1 MNPILKFF
9 ILIPILFPATSN
21 AVSITYTP
29 QVINYSVADYK
40 AGNQNWSVSQ
50 STNGRMYFGNNRG
63 LLEYDGVRWKLF
75 ILPNNAAVR
84 SLYIT
89 KDNRI
94 YVGSFEEFGYFEAD
108 TSNRLIYYSL
118 KEKVEDYAFFND
130 EIWTINEYGGKVY
143 FQSFSSFFIY
153 DGENVWRENSDFP
166 PFFFYSLNN
175 KLYAHFINEG
185 FYQREKDSF
194 VKLVSTTELAN
205 DDVVGVLPFRGHLLL
220 VTVHNGLY
228 VFDGDKVTPW
238 NIPCTDIL
246 KTSLA
251 NRVAMTRDSTYIIGT
266 ISNGIVAI
274 NTDGK
279 MVWHLNRKNHLA
291 NNTILGLHVD
301 LQNNLWAALDN
312 GIARIQ
318 SNSPIYIYEPKD
330 AQIGMVYDMVT
341 KDDRMYLATN
351 QGIYTYSDGDPYPL
365 PLPKINE
372 QTWFIDYFDNQLI
385 AGYNRGTL
393 SVSSQTTRQITGPN
407 GGGTAMNRCIIHGQE
422 ILLQASYTSLSVFK
436 KGEKGEWLFSHNID
450 GFSHPVRSFEVDP
463 AGNIWIGH
471 MYKGVYRITLDE
483 TLQTVKTSD
492 YIGMIDKEN
501 PNVSVKVMKLRGRIV
516 LTDGHSFYTYEDLS
530 HQIVPY
536 AILNESLREMGDTY
550 HIISLNNDRFW
561 FIRNSEYVLVNYN
574 EGRFYPTIRIPFS
587 LFKNPI
593 IEDKAN
599 IYVDKN
605 GISYFCLNGGIAR
618 FDPKQ
623 LNQEKYLFDFAG
635 IKAYNRNNEYRYLPC
650 TGKISNPVMVDYRH
664 NHITF
669 ELSLPEYSRQPVS
682 VYYRLNGYDSDWMPA
697 PPDYVINYSNIPYGS
712 YTFEALLRNIKDEP
726 AVSLTYPFRVKPPF
740 YLSFPAFILYILLF
754 AVLFSVGIKAYT
766 TSVVRKKNRQI
777 EEQKKKQEQQLK
789 EQERLIIKL
798 QNEKLEDELSYKSK
812 ELASTTLS
820 LIAMNDFLTALKKDI
835 QAQVV
840 NGNYS
845 KKYYDKLLRWIE
857 ENLTKEDEWDI
868 YQNNFDRVHEHFFRK
883 LKARYPD
890 LTPGDLRMCALLRL
904 NMPTKDMAKMLNL
917 SVRGVEGARY
927 RLRRK
932 LTLPEGENLIDFMIT
947 FK

>member
-9 ILIPILFPATSN
+9 VLISILFPATSN
-21 AVSITYTP
+21 AAGIPYTP
-29 QVINYSVADYK
+29 QVINYSVANYK

-50 STNGRMYFGNNRG
+50 SANGRMYFGNNRG

-84 SLYIT
+84 SLYT
-89 KDNRI
+89 KNNRI
-94 YVGSFEEFGYFEAD
+94 YAGSFEEFGYFEAD
-108 TSNRLIYYSL
+108 ADNRLVYYSL
-118 KEKVEDYAFFND
+118 KDKVADYTFFND
-130 EIWTINEYGGKVY
+130 EIWTINEYGGEIY
-143 FQSFSSFFIY
+143 FQSFASFFIY
-153 DGENVWRENSDFP
+153 NGDRVRRGTSDFP
-166 PFFFYSLNN
+166 PFFFYSLNER
-175 KLYAHFINEG
+175 LYAHFIDEG
-185 FYQREKDSF
+185 FYQKEKDSF
-194 VKLVSTTELAN
+194 AKLVSSAELAN
-205 DDVVGVLPFRGHLLL
+205 DNVVGVLPFKGRLLL
-220 VTVHNGLY
+220 VTAHNGLY
-228 VFDGDKVTPW
+228 IFDGDKAKPW
-238 NIPCTDIL
+238 HIPCTDIL
-246 KTSLA
+246 KTSVA
-251 NRVAMTRDSTYIIGT
+251 NRVAMTHDSTYIIGT

-279 MVWHLNRKNHLA
+279 MVWHINRENHLA

-301 LQNNLWAALDN
+301 SQNNLWAALDN
-312 GIARIQ
+312 GIAHIQ
-318 SNSPIYIYEPKD
+318 TNSPIYIYEDKD
-330 AQIGMVYDMVT
+330 AQIGMVYDMAI

-351 QGIYTYSDGDPYPL
+351 QGIYTYSDSDPYPRLL
-365 PLPKINE
+365 PEINE
-372 QTWFIDYFDNQLI
+372 QTWFIDHFDNQLI

-393 SVSSQTTRQITGPN
+393 SVSGRTTRQIAGPN

-463 AGNIWIGH
+463 AGNIWISH

-483 TLQTVKTSD
+483 TLRLVKTND
-492 YIGMIDKEN
+492 YIGMIDEKN
-501 PNVSVKVMKLRGRIV
+501 PNVSMKVMKLRGRIV
-516 LTDGHSFYTYEDLS
+516 LTDGRSFYTYEDLS

-536 AILNESLREMGDTY
+536 AVLNESLQEMGDTY
-550 HIISLNNDRFW
+550 RIISLNNDRFW
-561 FIRNSEYVLVNYN
+561 FIRNSEYVLVNHA

-593 IEDKAN
+593 IEDRAN

-623 LNQEKYLFDFAG
+623 LNREEFLFDFAD
-635 IKAYNRNNEYRYLPC
+635 IKACNRNNEYRYLPC
-650 TGKISNPVMVDYRH
+650 AGGSGAPVALDYQH
-664 NHITF
+664 NHIVF
-669 ELSLPEYSRQPVS
+669 ELSLPEYSRRPVS
-682 VYYRLNGYDSDWMPA
+682 VYYKLKGYDLDWTPA
-697 PPDYVINYSNIPYGS
+697 PADYVINYSNIPTGS
-712 YTFEALLRNIKDEP
+712 YTFEALLKNIKGDP
-726 AVSLTYPFRVKPPF
+726 VVSLSYPFKVKPPL
-740 YLSFPAFILYILLF
+740 YLSLPAFVLYILLF
-754 AVLFSVGIKAYT
+754 AALFTGGIKAYT
-766 TSVVRKKNRQI
+766 ASVIRKKNRQI
-777 EEQKKKQEQQLK
+777 EEQKKKQEQQLR
-789 EQERLIIKL
+789 EQERLIITL
-798 QNEKLEDELSYKSK
+798 QNEKLEGELSYKSK
-812 ELASTTLS
+812 ELASATLS
-820 LIAMNDFLTALKKDI
+820 LIAINDFLTALRKDI

-840 NGNYS
+840 NGNYT
-845 KKYYDKLLRWIE
+845 KKYYDKLLRWIN

-868 YQNNFDRVHEHFFRK
+868 YQHNFDRVHEHFFRK

-932 LTLPEGENLIDFMIT
+932 LSLPEGENLIDFMIT